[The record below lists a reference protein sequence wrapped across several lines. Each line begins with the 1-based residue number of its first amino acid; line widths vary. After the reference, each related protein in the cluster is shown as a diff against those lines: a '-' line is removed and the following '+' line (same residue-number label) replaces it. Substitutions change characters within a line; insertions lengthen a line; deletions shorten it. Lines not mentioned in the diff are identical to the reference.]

1 MLLGVV
7 LTTYYFGLWLGRENV
22 ESRKKRILLL
32 GVGINLALLVLM
44 RYLPFAVENLRL
56 LLRPLIGTVSVP
68 MPRVLSSIGMS
79 FYTFQALSYSND
91 IYREIQIP
99 EAHLGR
105 FALYVCFFPKLL
117 QGPIERAGGL
127 LIQLRKPFE
136 FDYENTREGLL
147 RIAWGLFKKVVIA
160 DRVAVIVNTV
170 YGNAGGFT
178 GLPLIVATYS
188 YAIQIY
194 TDFSGYTDIALGTAR
209 LFNIRLTEN
218 FNKPYFAQGV
228 ADFWRRWHI
237 SLSSWLLDYIFRPLQ
252 WRWRDLRLA
261 GPFMALLVTF
271 LVSGAWHGASWNF
284 ILWGLLHG
292 LFIAAGES
300 VDKYRK

>member
-1 MLLGVV
+1 
-7 LTTYYFGLWLGRENV
+7 
-22 ESRKKRILLL
+22 
-32 GVGINLALLVLM
+32 
-44 RYLPFAVENLRL
+44 
-56 LLRPLIGTVSVP
+56 